1 MRNKSP
7 FARQSNSKPIYYAI
21 GLAILLGICV
31 VILQDIQ
38 APQEHVSQEIEINL
52 DA

>member
-1 MRNKSP
+1 MRNRSP
-7 FARQSNSKPIYYAI
+7 FARPSNSKPIYYVI
-21 GLAILLGICV
+21 GLAVLLGICV